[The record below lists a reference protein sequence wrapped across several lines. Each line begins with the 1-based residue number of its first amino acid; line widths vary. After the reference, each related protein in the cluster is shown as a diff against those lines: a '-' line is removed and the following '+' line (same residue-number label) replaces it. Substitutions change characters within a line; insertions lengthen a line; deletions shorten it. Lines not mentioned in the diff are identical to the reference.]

1 MDVLPLSISLFGIFM
16 LLLLLNVPISVALGI
31 SGVFTIILAQVPFS
45 MVPVIL
51 FSATSKFTM
60 LAIPFFI
67 LAGLAMERAGITRR
81 LIDFVNLLVGHIRGG
96 LAMVAVISCCFFSAI
111 SGSGP
116 ATVAAIGLV
125 IIPSM
130 SRLGYDKNF
139 STALVAASG
148 EIGIIIPPSIALV
161 VYGVISETSIG
172 ELFIAGVV
180 PGLII
185 GLSFCVVSYIISL
198 KKGYGG
204 STKRGSLKEIGI
216 AFLRSLW
223 GLFAPVII
231 LGGIYGGMF
240 TPTEAA
246 AVAAA
251 YGIIVGMF
259 IYKAIDFKS
268 LMNLLIDAAVSSSI
282 IMIIVMNASVFAW
295 LLTTGRVAQSI
306 FTTVTDFTI
315 NPIFIL
321 IMINILLLIAGCFM
335 DAISAYYIF
344 IPLFL
349 PICKEVGIDPIHLGI
364 IMTVNLAIGLIT
376 PPVGVDLY
384 TACSISGIT
393 LKEISGAI
401 WPFVLAAIIGLIIIT
416 YIPPISLLLPT
427 ILGMR

>member
-1 MDVLPLSISLFGIFM
+1 L
-16 LLLLLNVPISVALGI
+16 
-31 SGVFTIILAQVPFS
+31 
-45 MVPVIL
+45 
-51 FSATSKFTM
+51 
-60 LAIPFFI
+60 
-67 LAGLAMERAGITRR
+67 
-81 LIDFVNLLVGHIRGG
+81 
-96 LAMVAVISCCFFSAI
+96 
-111 SGSGP
+111 
-116 ATVAAIGLV
+116 
-125 IIPSM
+125 
-130 SRLGYDKNF
+130 
-139 STALVAASG
+139 
-148 EIGIIIPPSIALV
+148 
-161 VYGVISETSIG
+161 
-172 ELFIAGVV
+172 
-180 PGLII
+180 
-185 GLSFCVVSYIISL
+185 SYIISL

-204 STKRGSLKEIGI
+204 NTKRGSIKEIGI

-295 LLTTGRVAQSI
+295 LLTTGRVAQSV
-306 FTTVTDFTI
+306 FSAVTDFTI

-321 IMINILLLIAGCFM
+321 IMINIFLLIAGCFM

-393 LKEISGAI
+393 LKDISTSI
-401 WPFVLAAIIGLIIIT
+401 WPFVLAAILGLIIIT
-416 YIPPISLLLPT
+416 YIPAVSLLLPT

>member
-1 MDVLPLSISLFGIFM
+1 MDVVPLSICLFGIFL
-16 LLLLLNVPISVALGI
+16 LLLLLNVPISVALCI

-45 MVPVIL
+45 MVPVII

-96 LAMVAVISCCFFSAI
+96 LAMVAVISCCFFSA
-111 SGSGP
+111 
-116 ATVAAIGLV
+116 VAAIGLV

-139 STALVAASG
+139 STGLVAASG

-204 STKRGSLKEIGI
+204 NIKRGTLKEIGI

-259 IYKAIDFKS
+259 IYKAIDLKS
-268 LMNLLIDAAVSSSI
+268 LMKLLIDAAVSSSI
-282 IMIIVMNASVFAW
+282 IMVIVMNASVFAW
-295 LLTTGRVAQSI
+295 LLTTGRVAQSV
-306 FTTVTDFTI
+306 FATVTDFTI

-349 PICKEVGIDPIHLGI
+349 PICKEVGIDPVHLGI

-393 LKEISGAI
+393 LKDISAAI
-401 WPFVLAAIIGLIIIT
+401 WPFILAAILGLIIIT
-416 YIPPISLLLPT
+416 YIPPVSLLLPT
-427 ILGMR
+427 LLRMR